1 MTKDEKKQN
10 RKFLKRE
17 LPLFAFFLLLSFVF
31 WYLNEL
37 GKELEGTINYPVRY
51 INPPRERI
59 VIGDLPG
66 KLEMDLRGPGYSI
79 LKMKLS
85 SSRAPVV
92 IDFSKM
98 TPKRLPGVIPNYY
111 LVTSG
116 LIQSISK
123 QLHSDFE
130 IIALHPDTLFF
141 GYDKLVTRRMA
152 VIPDLSVEMSTGKKV
167 IIVAEPDSVTVRG
180 PEHLLNTLKGIPT
193 RHRSLKRIEEN
204 FKVKVPLACPEYLET
219 MQKRVLLEITIT
231 GRPSSIFGL
240 KRQREE

>member
-1 MTKDEKKQN
+1 
-10 RKFLKRE
+10 
-17 LPLFAFFLLLSFVF
+17 
-31 WYLNEL
+31 
-37 GKELEGTINYPVRY
+37 
-51 INPPRERI
+51 
-59 VIGDLPG
+59 
-66 KLEMDLRGPGYSI
+66 MDLRGPGYSI

-98 TPKRLPGVIPNYY
+98 TPKRLPGVIPNFY

-152 VIPDLSVEMSTGKKV
+152 VIPDLSV
-167 IIVAEPDSVTVRG
+167 AEPDSVTVRG
-180 PEHLLNTLKGIPT
+180 PEHMLDTLKGIPT

-219 MQKRVLLEITIT
+219 TQKRVLLEVTIT